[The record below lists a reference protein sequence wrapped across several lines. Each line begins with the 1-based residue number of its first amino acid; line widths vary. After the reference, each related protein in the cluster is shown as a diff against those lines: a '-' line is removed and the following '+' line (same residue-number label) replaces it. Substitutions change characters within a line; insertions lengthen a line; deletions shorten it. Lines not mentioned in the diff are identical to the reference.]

1 MRIVRYVGKGRGLA
15 AEYKN
20 AVANGS
26 RTTVINNLRDGR
38 NVTVDIK
45 LDGKA
50 IEFDNDPLTRDFLDL
65 ATLIYI
71 ADELE
76 LRKRA
81 KDHWSRH
88 FDVIAPVKHPK
99 RWEKH
104 GGAFQKMLGTLA
116 GDEYHFIWL
125 KRPKLDSLG
134 HHRKTLPTGFDS
146 VCLFSGGMD
155 SFLGAYKL
163 LTEGKKLLLVGH
175 QADTMAAP
183 AQKALAKWLQGKF
196 PNACCLVQWRVAY
209 SRTKE
214 HKFSLRRPTAPE
226 DSHRPRSLL
235 FLALAVSIANATG
248 VKIIYLPENGLIA
261 INAPLQKSRIGTLS
275 TRTAHPRYL
284 GELADFLR
292 DMGIYTGEIKN
303 PFLFMSKTDMAR
315 KRKSLAT
322 PLVRS
327 VSCSRPS
334 RYKDRGVKHCGYC
347 VPCIYRRI
355 AMMEAGL
362 DAKTDYAFSVFDDLP
377 EMDVLKQLDF
387 RALVRWAERV
397 QNATAFDREMLVLS
411 HGSFPISAAERFGPH
426 AADSYAVW
434 GDMLRD
440 WSADFLAKLDS
451 AAAPAVKQTLGRT
464 VRRKKVH
471 A

>member
-1 MRIVRYVGKGRGLA
+1 MRIVRYVGKSRGLSA
-15 AEYKN
+15 DYKN
-20 AVANGS
+20 AVAKGS
-26 RTTVINNLRDGR
+26 RAVVFNNLRDGR

-50 IEFDNDPLTRDFLDL
+50 IEFTNDPLTRDFLDL

-81 KDHWSRH
+81 KDHWSRR

-104 GGAFQKMLGTLA
+104 AGAFQQMLGTLA
-116 GDEYHFIWL
+116 GDDYRFTWL

-134 HHRKTLPTGFDS
+134 HYRTTLPTGFDA

-155 SFLGAYKL
+155 SFLGAYKFL
-163 LTEGKKLLLVGH
+163 MDGKKLLLVGH

-183 AQKALAKWLQGKF
+183 AQKELARWLQGKF
-196 PNACCLVQWRVAY
+196 PDACRLVQWRVAY
-209 SRTKE
+209 SRTHE
-214 HKFSLRRPTAPE
+214 HKFSLRRPKAPE

-248 VKIIYLPENGLIA
+248 ITTIYLPENGLIA
-261 INAPLQKSRIGTLS
+261 INAPLQKSRVGTLS

-284 GELADFLR
+284 GELANFLR
-292 DMGIYTGEIKN
+292 EMGIYSGEIKN
-303 PFLFMSKTDMAR
+303 PFLFMSKTDMLKR
-315 KRKSLAT
+315 RKSLAT
-322 PLVRS
+322 PLLRS

-347 VPCIYRRI
+347 VPCIYRRV

-362 DAKTDYAFSVFDDLP
+362 DLKADYAFSVFDELQ

-397 QNATAFDREMLVLS
+397 QKATAFEREMLVLS
-411 HGSFPISAAERFGPH
+411 HGSFPITAAERFGPC
-426 AADSYAVW
+426 AAKSHSIW

-440 WSADFLAKLDS
+440 WSVDFLSKLDA
-451 AAAPAVKQTLGRT
+451 AAAPTVKQTLGRASS
-464 VRRKKVH
+464 RRKVE